1 MDFTTEEKLICTLV
15 FIFNILILICI
26 SSWCYVQIL
35 RHKGELEQ
43 NSVDANVNE
52 HPPQANAGNLSFIRD
67 LYQELSGIE
76 TIEMRTFR
84 NLERQAE
91 IRKQQAEIKSAV
103 LSLKTNLSLILVLI
117 SLPLSVTFLSSDVL
131 AVVFTLIK
139 SLGLVVTY
147 IINFGKIRALFQN
160 P

>member
-1 MDFTTEEKLICTLV
+1 MDFNTKEKLICTLV
-15 FIFNILILICI
+15 FVLNIFISICI

-35 RHKGELEQ
+35 RHRGELEQ
-43 NSVDANVNE
+43 NSPDANVNE

-84 NLERQAE
+84 NLERQKE

-103 LSLKTNLSLILVLI
+103 LLLKTNLSIILVLI
-117 SLPLSVTFLSSDVL
+117 LLPISVIFLSSDVL
-131 AVVFTLIK
+131 AVIFTLTK
-139 SLGLVVTY
+139 SYGPVVTY